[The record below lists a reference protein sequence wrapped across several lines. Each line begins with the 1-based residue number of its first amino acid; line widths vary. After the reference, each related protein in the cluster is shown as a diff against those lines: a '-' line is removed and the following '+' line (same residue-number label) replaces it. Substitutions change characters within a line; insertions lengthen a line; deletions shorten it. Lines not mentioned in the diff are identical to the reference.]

1 VYSRRTAQV
10 NPFSQ
15 APVSFVGSPLCCGF
29 SSNVALFENYCIQKN
44 NSLCSICGIG
54 LRHKRAVPRLSLKQ
68 NEDGTMSAL
77 TLTVA
82 VNLVSEAINAGR
94 GINAAPLTIAVLD
107 TGGHLIALQREDGA
121 SLLRPDIAIG
131 KAWGAIALGKGSRL
145 LAQDAQQRPAF
156 FSSLNSMGQGS
167 VVPAPGGVLIRNQ
180 AGEVL
185 GAIGISGDLSDV
197 DEQVAIRAVEA
208 LDLRA
213 DGGVVG

>member
-1 VYSRRTAQV
+1 
-10 NPFSQ
+10 
-15 APVSFVGSPLCCGF
+15 
-29 SSNVALFENYCIQKN
+29 
-44 NSLCSICGIG
+44 
-54 LRHKRAVPRLSLKQ
+54 
-68 NEDGTMSAL
+68 MSAL
-77 TLTVA
+77 TLKVA
-82 VNLVSEAINAGR
+82 VNLVSEAISAGR

-156 FSSLNSMGQGS
+156 FASLNSMGQGS

-197 DEQVAIRAVEA
+197 DEQVAIKAVEA

-213 DGGVVG
+213 DGGVVA